1 MRYAVSGNATAS
13 LLPVSGNNLVSVL
26 GRNVTTGRAFWLRG
40 IALKPTTSLSDVWL
54 FDASA
59 GTPATGDAAT
69 TKYPALIIPAATGV
83 QFNNGVWNFP
93 APGIKFTTGVCAA
106 YNTCGV
112 TTATGGIACWG
123 YEE

>member
-1 MRYAVSGNATAS
+1 MRYAVSGHATAS
-13 LLPVSGNNLVSVL
+13 ILGPTGTLISLLGKPV
-26 GRNVTTGRAFWLRG
+26 TPGRAFWLRG
-40 IALKPTTSLSDVWL
+40 LALKRTTSDGTSYGAIKI
-54 FDASA
+54 FDASH
-59 GTPATGDAAT
+59 GTNTTSATG
-69 TKYPALIIPAATGV
+69 ALGIPAATGV
-83 QFNNGVWNFP
+83 LFNTGIWEFP

>member
-1 MRYAVSGNATAS
+1 MRYAVSGHATAS
-13 LLPVSGNNLVSVL
+13 ILGPTGTLISVL

-40 IALKPTTSLSDVWL
+40 ISVKPTTSDGTANGAIKIY
-54 FDASA
+54 DASH
-59 GTPATGDAAT
+59 GSNTTSATGAMS
-69 TKYPALIIPAATGV
+69 LPAATGV
-83 QFNNGVWNFP
+83 QFNTGIFNFP
-93 APGIKFTTGVCAA
+93 APGIKFTTGVCLA